1 MWAGERWQIGQRVRQ
16 GLQKDPL
23 AWKLLSSCG
32 VVRCAYS
39 AELRGQI
46 DDRARRSWKEV
57 VYGEHSQ
64 EPTCVQKEGEIHYI
78 PSEVRETFVYVLK

>member
-1 MWAGERWQIGQRVRQ
+1 MWAGERWQIGQRVRR

-32 VVRCAYS
+32 VVRCAHS

-46 DDRARRSWKEV
+46 DDRARRSWKWCMENILKNLH
-57 VYGEHSQ
+57 VYRR
-64 EPTCVQKEGEIHYI
+64 KEKYTTF
-78 PSEVRETFVYVLK
+78 PVRSGRLLFMF